1 MGEMI
6 IINVAKHMARLALNI
21 RRQREHLNYSQEYVA
36 GRLNIS
42 QSGYSKIEQGAS
54 SINVERLYQIAEV
67 LEITPKELL
76 EDGKR
81 ENAA

>member
-6 IINVAKHMARLALNI
+6 SINVAKHMARMALNI

-36 GRLNIS
+36 DRLNIS

-76 EDGKR
+76 EDGKQ